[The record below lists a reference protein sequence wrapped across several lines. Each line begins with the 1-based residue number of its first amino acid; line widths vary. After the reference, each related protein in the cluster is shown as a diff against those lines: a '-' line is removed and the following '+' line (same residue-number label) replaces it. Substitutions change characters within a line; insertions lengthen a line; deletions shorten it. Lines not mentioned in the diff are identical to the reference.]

1 MGRERNGQET
11 EKKIRYANNIIKAIQ
26 EYPSSRLV
34 GSQSLQQD
42 SKPSLFFWPQC
53 VSSFCNQEDYQ
64 CICWL
69 ASNHLDGWIQH
80 SVVHSW
86 SVDTDVFLTSLQNPN
101 RLKFHSRSTPPKK
114 LRFCH
119 CSAYC
124 KYQWYLIM
132 PDFNICIHWAYWF
145 PLLFVCLFV
154 LSEFSRINPQRNYF
168 FQWALSSVYIFVKFC
183 LLVCCFIIML
193 GYKP

>member
-1 MGRERNGQET
+1 MEEIISGCSFSGRRPKRRKGGMGRERNGQET

-101 RLKFHSRSTPPKK
+101 RLKFHSRSTPQKN
-114 LRFCH
+114 
-119 CSAYC
+119 SDSVTVV
-124 KYQWYLIM
+124 LIVNTS
-132 PDFNICIHWAYWF
+132 DI
-145 PLLFVCLFV
+145 
-154 LSEFSRINPQRNYF
+154 
-168 FQWALSSVYIFVKFC
+168 
-183 LLVCCFIIML
+183 
-193 GYKP
+193 